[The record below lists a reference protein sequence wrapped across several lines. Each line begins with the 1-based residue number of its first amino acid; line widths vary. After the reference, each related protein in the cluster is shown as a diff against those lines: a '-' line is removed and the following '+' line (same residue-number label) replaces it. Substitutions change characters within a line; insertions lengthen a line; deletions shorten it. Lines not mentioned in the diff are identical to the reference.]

1 MFRPSTPSH
10 PAYLRVMRT
19 SAWYDLVVTAGFA
32 TPWTYTLVH
41 DALQRAG
48 DALGLGVLP
57 ALDPIEILYANLM
70 GSVVVVWALLRIVNP
85 LPVHGL
91 FDGIARTLF
100 AVWQAYALAHGAPRW
115 LWLFLVPCRRGGL
128 RRRPACAVV
137 AGSTHRP
144 HGHLRRETAR
154 RRGPVEV
161 VAVHGR
167 RSGRPR
173 NDPV

>member
-115 LWLFLVPCRRGGL
+115 LWLFLVAEVAFGVVQLVPWWRARRTDL
-128 RRRPACAVV
+128 MDTSAVK
-137 AGSTHRP
+137 P
-144 HGHLRRETAR
+144 HGDA
-154 RRGPVEV
+154 
-161 VAVHGR
+161 GR
-167 RSGRPR
+167 
-173 NDPV
+173 

>member
-1 MFRPSTPSH
+1 MFRPFTLSH

-32 TPWTYTLVH
+32 TPWTYALVH
-41 DALQRAG
+41 DALQETG
-48 DALGLGVLP
+48 EALGLGVLP

-70 GSVVVVWALLRIVNP
+70 GSVVVVWALLRIINP

-115 LWLFLVPCRRGGL
+115 LGLFFVAEVAFGVVQLVPWWRARRTDL
-128 RRRPACAVV
+128 MDTSAV
-137 AGSTHRP
+137 RP
-144 HGHLRRETAR
+144 HGDA
-154 RRGPVEV
+154 
-161 VAVHGR
+161 GR
-167 RSGRPR
+167 
-173 NDPV
+173 